1 MKFALI
7 LLVTAVACSRTEKRA
22 DTKSLAFAVTD
33 SVRLPDTAFQIK
45 NGYALLH
52 QKMFNGTTVEYYSS
66 GNLKLSVAYI
76 GGLEEGYTHAFYE
89 NGQPEYERNYKQGEK
104 DGIHKGWWQNGNK
117 RFEYH
122 FAKGV
127 YNGDFT
133 EWYEDGKIAKIIQ
146 YNNGKETAGKGWR
159 NNGKPYMNFIVK
171 DGRRYGLVNAQL
183 CYSIKNERG
192 EFVENVK

>member
-7 LLVTAVACSRTEKRA
+7 LLVTAVACSGTENRA
-22 DTKSLAFAVTD
+22 GSKSLAFASTD

-45 NGYALLH
+45 NGLAFH
-52 QKMFNGTTVEYYSS
+52 RQKMFNGSTVEYYSS
-66 GNLKLSVAYI
+66 DNLKLSVAYA
-76 GGLEEGYTHAFYE
+76 GGLEQGYTHAFYE
-89 NGQPEYERNYKQGEK
+89 SGQPEYERNYNQGEK
-104 DGIHKGWWQNGNK
+104 DGIHTGWWANGNK

-133 EWYEDGKIAKIIQ
+133 EWYEDGKTAKIIQ
-146 YNNGKETAGKGWR
+146 YKDGKETAGKGWR

-183 CYSIKNERG
+183 CYSVKNEKG
-192 EFVENVK
+192 EFVESVK